1 MYSINIS
8 DHSIIT
14 NNDFKLS
21 SKGFFRVEFIKAL
34 TICYKNNITL
44 NITYDENIYKAV
56 LFNNKNIIMQFKYG
70 FSNKAKEFNSIE
82 QLNEEINR
90 LKKIIR

>member
-8 DHSIIT
+8 EHSIIT
-14 NNDFKLS
+14 DNDFKLS
-21 SKGFFRVEFIKAL
+21 SEGFFRVKFIKAL

-44 NITYDENIYKAV
+44 NITYDKNIYTTV
-56 LFNNKNIIMQFKYG
+56 LLNNKNKIMQFKYG
-70 FSNKAKEFNSIE
+70 FSDKAKKFNSIE
-82 QLNEEINR
+82 LLNEEINR